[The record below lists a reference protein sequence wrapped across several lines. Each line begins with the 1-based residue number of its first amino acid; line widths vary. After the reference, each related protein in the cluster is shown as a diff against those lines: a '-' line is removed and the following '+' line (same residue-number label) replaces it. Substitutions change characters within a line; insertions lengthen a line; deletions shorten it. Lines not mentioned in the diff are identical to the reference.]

1 MSKLNKNLDGKAHKI
16 SNNEKVNIRNKEI
29 VDEICRNSEIS
40 IGKEAMYIIILIWTG
55 GIFLNKNN
63 NIGYFETL
71 MIIFTVCIA
80 IYISEITFNK
90 RNTD

>member
-1 MSKLNKNLDGKAHKI
+1 MSKLNKISDDKELKI
-16 SNNEKVNIRNKEI
+16 SNNERVNISNKEF

-40 IGKEAMYIIILIWTG
+40 IGKEAIYIIILIWTG

-80 IYISEITFNK
+80 IYISEMTFNK
-90 RNTD
+90 RNTN

>member
-90 RNTD
+90 RNTN

>member
-40 IGKEAMYIIILIWTG
+40 LGKEAIYIIILIWTG

-90 RNTD
+90 RNTN

>member
-1 MSKLNKNLDGKAHKI
+1 
-16 SNNEKVNIRNKEI
+16 
-29 VDEICRNSEIS
+29 
-40 IGKEAMYIIILIWTG
+40 MYIIILIWTG

-90 RNTD
+90 RNTN